1 MVEAH
6 KLKKSSVRYRES
18 SGKRSCGSCSMY
30 RANRTCTLV
39 TGSINPNDVCDRWQA
54 KEAKR

>member
-30 RANRTCTLV
+30 RTNRTCTLV
-39 TGSINPNDVCDRWQA
+39 GGSINPNDVCDRWER
-54 KEAKR
+54 KK